1 MRSKP
6 EAEASALRF
15 LGPLWGRDFSRDT
28 RGGVELS
35 CSRWPH
41 KDQNSPATK
50 LDCSLM
56 QV

>member
-1 MRSKP
+1 MRSKH
-6 EAEASALRF
+6 EASALRF
-15 LGPLWGRDFSRDT
+15 LGPLWGRDFSGDT